1 MTDKDGVWRTICG
14 RRVFIKDGQ
23 SLTDAMRESGKF
35 GDSEKVDK
43 IGIDQKKQTDD
54 AETSAEY
61 GVKHRVWGKAT
72 GTSYEAINGDQYK
85 LTGDKNGKTLQIPQ
99 NESGEFEVYKAP
111 KTSGFLNG
119 KYVADE
125 NVNAILSDGRI
136 VLNDHDFN
144 NDTYY
149 KISSIIEAE
158 TLRLAGYQKEG
169 QFYRGTD
176 NPKEIEYLKNG
187 TMRASTNHMTGE
199 KEDGVSVWENSKY
212 PFKYQ
217 YRVTGEVAGVGSDGE
232 PLLEPKSIKLVSTKS
247 YSIKDYNAAMEKGKP
262 LFCKEYG
269 WTEAQYDAAKKGSIK
284 NRKRL

>member
-1 MTDKDGVWRTICG
+1 MADKGGVWRTIGG

-35 GDSEKVDK
+35 SDSEKADK
-43 IGIDQKKQTDD
+43 VGIDQKKQTDD
-54 AETSAEY
+54 AEASAEY

-111 KTSGFLNG
+111 RTSGFLNG

-144 NDTYY
+144 NDAYY
-149 KISSIIEAE
+149 KISGIIEAE

-199 KEDGVSVWENSKY
+199 SHDG
-212 PFKYQ
+212 
-217 YRVTGEVAGVGSDGE
+217 
-232 PLLEPKSIKLVSTKS
+232 
-247 YSIKDYNAAMEKGKP
+247 
-262 LFCKEYG
+262 
-269 WTEAQYDAAKKGSIK
+269 
-284 NRKRL
+284 RKRRWGFCMGEFQVPV

>member
-1 MTDKDGVWRTICG
+1 MADEGGVWRTIGG

-35 GDSEKVDK
+35 GSSKK
-43 IGIDQKKQTDD
+43 KLTTTAKKQTVD
-54 AETSAEY
+54 AEASAEY
-61 GVKHRVWGKAT
+61 GVEHRVWGKAT
-72 GTSYEAINGDQYK
+72 GTSYEALKDDQYK
-85 LTGDKNGKTLQIPQ
+85 LTGEKTGETLQIPK
-99 NESGEFEVYKAP
+99 NESGEFEVCKAP
-111 KTSGFLNG
+111 KTNGFLNG

-136 VLNDHDFN
+136 VLRDHDFN

-149 KISSIIEAE
+149 KISGIIEAE

-187 TMRASTNHMTGE
+187 TMRVSTNHMTGE
-199 KEDGVSVWENSKY
+199 KEDGVSVWESPKY

-217 YRVTGEVAGVGSDGE
+217 YRVTGKVSGVGSDGE
-232 PLLEPKSIKLVSTKS
+232 PLLDPASIKLVSAKS
-247 YSIKDYNAAMEKGKP
+247 YSVKDYNAAMEKGKP
-262 LFCKEYG
+262 LFCKAYG
-269 WTEAQYDAAKKGSIK
+269 WTEEQYDAAKKGSIK

>member
-1 MTDKDGVWRTICG
+1 MADEGGVWRTIGG

-35 GDSEKVDK
+35 GDSKK
-43 IGIDQKKQTDD
+43 KSTATAKKQTVD
-54 AETSAEY
+54 AEASAEY
-61 GVKHRVWGKAT
+61 GVEHRVWGKAN
-72 GTSYEAINGDQYK
+72 GTSYEALKDDQYK
-85 LTGDKNGKTLQIPQ
+85 LTGEKTGETLQIPQ

-111 KTSGFLNG
+111 KTNGFLNG

-187 TMRASTNHMTGE
+187 AMRASTNHMTGE
-199 KEDGVSVWENSKY
+199 KEDGVSVWESPKY

-217 YRVTGEVAGVGSDGE
+217 YRVTGEVSGVGSDGE
-232 PLLEPKSIKLVSTKS
+232 PLLDPKSIKLVSTKS
-247 YSIKDYNAAMEKGKP
+247 YSVKDYNAAMEKGKP
-262 LFCKEYG
+262 LFCKAYG
-269 WTEAQYDAAKKGSIK
+269 WTEEQYDAAKNGSIK